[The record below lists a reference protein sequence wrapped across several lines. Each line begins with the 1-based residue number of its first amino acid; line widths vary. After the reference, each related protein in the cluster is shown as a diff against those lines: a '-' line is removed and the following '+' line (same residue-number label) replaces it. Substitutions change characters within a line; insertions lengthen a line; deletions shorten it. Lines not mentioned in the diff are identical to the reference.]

1 METVKTSQCS
11 PYLIY
16 LIVNPDRIVSDTFIY
31 SHLMVWFLLYSWI
44 MLEMSAGLEKSA
56 RHEWLYW
63 TEEEKFQILKKY
75 FSYIF
80 KLFK

>member
-1 METVKTSQCS
+1 
-11 PYLIY
+11 
-16 LIVNPDRIVSDTFIY
+16 
-31 SHLMVWFLLYSWI
+31 